1 MAEKKRI
8 KELIVVEGHHDTARL
23 KQLYDCDTVETHGT
37 CLSGWTLRLIKR
49 AARSRGVIVMT
60 DPDSPGNRIRKAVN
74 DAVPG
79 CMNAFVDKAHA
90 HTTHKVGVEH
100 ADDKTIQDALDNLIT
115 FTEESHLTM
124 QDMYALGLSGHPDSG
139 ERREKIGQL
148 YHLGN
153 GNAKTML
160 SRLNALGISK
170 EELQEALK

>member
-1 MAEKKRI
+1 M
-8 KELIVVEGHHDTARL
+8 
-23 KQLYDCDTVETHGT
+23 ETHGT
-37 CLSGWTLRLIKR
+37 CLSDWTLRLIKR

-124 QDMYALGLSGHPDSG
+124 QDMYALGLSGRPDSG
-139 ERREKIGQL
+139 EKREKIGQL